1 MSTQLVKVLVQIAK
15 GAAAPTPSGQPSA
28 GTSVV
33 ITDSNGAQPPVILT
47 GNETPPW
54 SFTAS
59 VAPGPS
65 TADVSD
71 IDSGGTVLNSLPQF
85 PFSEVGT
92 PVNTFLPSTSITVTP
107 AP

>member
-1 MSTQLVKVLVQIAK
+1 MSTQLVKVLIQVAV
-15 GAAAPTPSGQPSA
+15 GAAQPTPSGQASA
-28 GTSVV
+28 GISAVV
-33 ITDSNGAQPPVILT
+33 TDPNGAQPAVVLT

-59 VAPGPS
+59 VAPGDS
-65 TADVSD
+65 KVSITAIDV
-71 IDSGGTVLNSLPQF
+71 GGNVLASLPDF

-92 PVNTFLPSTSITVTP
+92 PVNTFLPPTGVTVVP